1 MIQSI
6 KHKGLRNFAESG
18 NTVGIPQQF
27 SRRLKMILT
36 ALSTATCIGDMMD
49 IRALHC
55 HPLKGDR
62 DGEYAVEVNGNWRVT
77 FKMEDPNTFDVD
89 LEDYH

>member
-1 MIQSI
+1 MIKNI
-6 KHKGLRNFAESG
+6 KHKKLKNFAETGSM
-18 NTVGIPQQF
+18 VGLNPKF
-27 SRRLKMILT
+27 EARLKMILT
-36 ALSTATCIGDMMD
+36 ALHTATNLQDMMD
-49 IRALHC
+49 VPALRC

-77 FKMEDPNTFDVD
+77 FKIDEPNTFDVD